1 MGPGVVWIPIIV
13 PFLYQIRTNGLAVP
27 LARSRPVR
35 ARHILSPA
43 IHVYL
48 CIDIFLMYIK
58 SSAHH
63 NGRLTKDV
71 QEVRSIERFLTGAQ
85 LHGCG
90 RASVTLPKEL
100 GDSFSGFLI
109 WKFPSG
115 CIHIVQKMVG
125 LSCSRYDTGNCRM
138 RKNKL

>member
-1 MGPGVVWIPIIV
+1 
-13 PFLYQIRTNGLAVP
+13 
-27 LARSRPVR
+27 
-35 ARHILSPA
+35 
-43 IHVYL
+43 
-48 CIDIFLMYIK
+48 MYIK

-85 LHGCG
+85 LHGSG
-90 RASVTLPKEL
+90 RASVTLPKEI

-109 WKFPSG
+109 WKFSSG
-115 CIHIVQKMVG
+115 GIHVIQKVIRFSG
-125 LSCSRYDTGNCRM
+125 ARNDTGNCRM